1 MNSSSSGCTINHH
14 SVNDAVLNKPSD
26 KFLCA
31 LWRVFIGHDPR
42 HNVQMFRIGDG
53 DLDVLVL
60 DKRELDGFAMW
71 RQWVR
76 FTLRMEMAVEQVYI
90 IPDEPSYRGNHP
102 AIRTTVMDAL
112 RFTEL

>member
-1 MNSSSSGCTINHH
+1 MFQNGD
-14 SVNDAVLNKPSD
+14 VDLN
-26 KFLCA
+26 
-31 LWRVFIGHDPR
+31 
-42 HNVQMFRIGDG
+42 
-53 DLDVLVL
+53 VLVL

-90 IPDEPSYRGNHP
+90 IPDEPPYRGNQP
-102 AIRTTVMDAL
+102 AIRATVMDAL